1 MNADDKKRKPKRQR
15 GHRRGRS
22 VSWRVFG
29 MLVIFVVIMLCT
41 IWIFQ
46 VELLNKFYHR
56 SKMEELSITRSA
68 ICDAIDDGKSID
80 RVVSRQSYQFDTCIS
95 VYKMVGDNQ
104 AKEVTS
110 SHVNA
115 TCLIHHMLPNA
126 LSRLYSEA
134 KSQGGEYIDNWKRNP
149 DQSDV
154 TSISTIHASIHTD
167 SKGNEYVLI
176 LNSEIEP
183 LNATVITL
191 ERQYGWIA
199 GILVI
204 GALILALIIA
214 RTVCSP
220 LEKMGKSAKRLARG
234 DYSADFGRGNYR
246 EAQELADALN
256 YASCELKKN
265 DSLQRE
271 LVANISHDLRT
282 PLTLIKG
289 YGEVMI
295 DIPDENTP
303 ENIRIIIDE
312 TERLTSLVND
322 MLDLSKIQAGTRK
335 PEREEF
341 NLTEAV
347 REVMTRY
354 QKLTEKDGYDISF
367 ISDSDIY
374 VYADKT
380 MMLQVVYNLV
390 NNAINYTG
398 DDKMVVV
405 SQTVSG
411 NKVKIS
417 VRDTGRGIAPEDL
430 QYIWD
435 RYYKVDKIHKRAQI
449 GTGLGLSIVKG
460 ILEAH
465 SISYGVESKMDEGSV
480 FWFDMEAIDSKNN

>member
-1 MNADDKKRKPKRQR
+1 M
-15 GHRRGRS
+15 
-22 VSWRVFG
+22 
-29 MLVIFVVIMLCT
+29 
-41 IWIFQ
+41 
-46 VELLNKFYHR
+46 
-56 SKMEELSITRSA
+56 
-68 ICDAIDDGKSID
+68 
-80 RVVSRQSYQFDTCIS
+80 
-95 VYKMVGDNQ
+95 
-104 AKEVTS
+104 
-110 SHVNA
+110 
-115 TCLIHHMLPNA
+115 
-126 LSRLYSEA
+126 
-134 KSQGGEYIDNWKRNP
+134 
-149 DQSDV
+149 
-154 TSISTIHASIHTD
+154 TSISTINVSIYKN
-167 SKGNEYVLI
+167 SLGEEYILV
-176 LNSEIEP
+176 LNSELEP

-199 GILVI
+199 GILVF
-204 GALILALIIA
+204 GALILAVIIA

-220 LEKMGKSAKRLARG
+220 LEKMGKSAKKLARG

-246 EAQELADALN
+246 EAQELADALR

-265 DSLQRE
+265 DNLQRE

-335 PEREEF
+335 PECDVF
-341 NLTEAV
+341 NLTETV

-354 QKLTEKDGYDISF
+354 GKLTEKDGYNISF
-367 ISDSDIY
+367 NAEGDVY
-374 VYADKT
+374 VCADKT

-398 DDKMVVV
+398 ENKTVVV
-405 SQTVSG
+405 SQTVNG
-411 NKVKIS
+411 DRVEIS
-417 VRDTGRGIAPEDL
+417 VSDTGRGIAPEDL
-430 QYIWD
+430 PQIWD

-465 SISYGVESKMDEGSV
+465 STSFGVESKKDPQVCPGDKQQKIV
-480 FWFDMEAIDSKNN
+480 RQTLR

>member
-1 MNADDKKRKPKRQR
+1 MRADKIKRQPKETNLCR
-15 GHRRGRS
+15 KGRS

-29 MLVIFVVIMLCT
+29 MLLIFVIIMLCT

-46 VELLNKFYHR
+46 VELLNKFYQR
-56 SKMEELSITRSA
+56 SKMEELDLTKKTV
-68 ICDAIDDGKSID
+68 CQAIDDGKNIE
-80 RVVSRQSYQFDTCIS
+80 REVVRHSYQFDTCIS
-95 VYKMVGDNQ
+95 VYKMVGKNQ
-104 AKEVTS
+104 AMEITS

-115 TCLIHHMLPNA
+115 TCLIHHISPEA
-126 LSRLYSEA
+126 LSRFYTEA
-134 KSQGGEYIDNWKRNP
+134 KEQGGEYIDKWKRNP
-149 DQSDV
+149 VQSDM
-154 TSISTIHASIHTD
+154 TSISTIYVSIHTD
-167 SKGNEYVLI
+167 NEGNEYILI
-176 LNSEIEP
+176 FNSELEP

-191 ERQYGWIA
+191 EKQYGWIA

-204 GALILALIIA
+204 GALVLALIIA
-214 RTVCSP
+214 RTVCLP
-220 LEKMGKSAKRLARG
+220 LKKMGKSAKNLAQG

-256 YASCELKKN
+256 YASCELKKT

-322 MLDLSKIQAGTRK
+322 MLDLSKIQAGMRN
-335 PEREEF
+335 PERKVF
-341 NLTEAV
+341 NLTEAI

-354 QKLTEKDGYDISF
+354 KKLTEKDGYDISF
-367 ISDSDIY
+367 IADGDVY
-374 VYADKT
+374 VCADKT

-398 DDKMVVV
+398 ESKKVVV
-405 SQTVSG
+405 SQTVDADR
-411 NKVKIS
+411 VKIS
-417 VRDTGRGIAPEDL
+417 VSDRGPGISPEDL
-430 QYIWD
+430 PYIWD

-465 SISYGVESKMDEGSV
+465 STSYGVESKMGEGSV
-480 FWFDMEAIDSKNN
+480 FWFDMEAIDNNN

>member
-1 MNADDKKRKPKRQR
+1 MSADNKVHLPKDKAKK
-15 GHRRGRS
+15 RRGRS
-22 VSWRVFG
+22 VSWRIFG
-29 MLVIFVVIMLCT
+29 MLSFFVVIMLFT

-46 VELLNKFYHR
+46 VELLNKFYQR
-56 SKMEELSITRSA
+56 SKMEELDTTKDA
-68 ICDAIDDGKSID
+68 LCTAIDSGKNIEPVAI
-80 RVVSRQSYQFDTCIS
+80 RHSYQFDTCIS
-95 VYKMVGDNQ
+95 VYKMIGEKQ
-104 AKEVTS
+104 ALEIVS

-115 TCLIHHMLPNA
+115 ACLIHHMTPES
-126 LSRLYSEA
+126 LSRFYSEA
-134 KSQGGEYIDNWKRNP
+134 KERGGEYTDKWKKNP
-149 DQSDV
+149 EQSDV
-154 TSISTIHASIHTD
+154 TSISTVNVSIYENSD
-167 SKGNEYVLI
+167 GEEYILI
-176 LNSEIEP
+176 LNSELEP

-191 ERQYGWIA
+191 EKQYVWIA

-214 RTVCSP
+214 RTICSP

-246 EAQELADALN
+246 EAQELADALS
-256 YASCELKKN
+256 YASCELKKT

-295 DIPDENTP
+295 DSPDENTP

-335 PEREEF
+335 PEREVF
-341 NLTEAV
+341 NLTETV

-354 QKLTEKDGYDISF
+354 KKLTEKDGYDISF
-367 ISDSDIY
+367 IADGDVY
-374 VYADKT
+374 VCADKT

-398 DDKMVVV
+398 DEKKVVV
-405 SQTVSG
+405 YQTVDSG
-411 NKVKIS
+411 RVKIS
-417 VRDTGRGIAPEDL
+417 VSDSGPGIAPEDL
-430 QYIWD
+430 PYIWD

-465 SISYGVESKMDEGSV
+465 STSYGVESKMGEGSV
-480 FWFDMEAIDSKNN
+480 FWFDMEISGKE